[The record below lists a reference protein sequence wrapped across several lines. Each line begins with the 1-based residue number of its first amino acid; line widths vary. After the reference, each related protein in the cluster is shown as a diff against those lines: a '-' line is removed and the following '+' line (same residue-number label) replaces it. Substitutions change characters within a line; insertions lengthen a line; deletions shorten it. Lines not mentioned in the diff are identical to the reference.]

1 MPAGS
6 SLARSNRSLCNV
18 AADTKRTFHRK
29 GIGPGSGLDAG
40 PGDGGGDRKAFAHAR
55 GVGTDRGG
63 AAAIAQVIEKNAVAA
78 ACLRRKDIVLWV
90 AFGQRTYQPAG
101 VAVGLIMR

>member
-6 SLARSNRSLCNV
+6 SLGRSNRSLCDV
-18 AADTKRTFHRK
+18 AAGTERTLHRK
-29 GIGPGSGLDAG
+29 DIGPGSGLDAG
-40 PGDGGGDRKAFAHAR
+40 PADGGGDRKPFAHAR

-63 AAAIAQVIEKNAVAA
+63 AAAIAQVIEKNTAAA

-90 AFGQRTYQPAG
+90 AFGQRTHQPAG

>member
-1 MPAGS
+1 MPAGR

-18 AADTKRTFHRK
+18 AADTERTLHRK
-29 GIGPGSGLDAG
+29 VIRPGSGRDAG

-63 AAAIAQVIEKNAVAA
+63 AAAIAQVIEKNTAAA
-78 ACLRRKDIVLWV
+78 ACLRRKAIMLWV
-90 AFGQRTYQPAG
+90 AFGQRTYQPEIGRA
-101 VAVGLIMR
+101 